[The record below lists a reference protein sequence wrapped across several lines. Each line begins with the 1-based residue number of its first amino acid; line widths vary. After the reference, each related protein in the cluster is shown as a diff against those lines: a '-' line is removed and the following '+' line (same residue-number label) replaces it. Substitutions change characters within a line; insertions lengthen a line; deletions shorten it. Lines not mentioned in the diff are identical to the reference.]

1 MVILI
6 KGDYMDIIGQ
16 FPLFY
21 FPEYGS
27 AWMMGITGTIH
38 ILASHTSVG
47 AAMLFAFLAYKAY
60 KENRTDLYPYMKKYG
75 MFLLIFSYVIGSI
88 TGPGI
93 WYTAT
98 AASPRGISALIHN
111 FVWVWATEWVFFV
124 YEVIGVFALVYFIDK
139 IDKKTHL
146 KLTFTFALASVG
158 TLALI
163 IGIISFMM
171 WPGTEGY
178 YATGSASDAFFGVN
192 TFPHMF
198 LRIGFMI
205 MMSGVIGLV
214 ISSAMKKENEALS
227 NELSRKMGFVSL
239 IGGFVTMFFFMWYM
253 GTLPENAHAVFNV
266 TKESIIQNRII
277 LAIVFSLYF
286 ILAIVR
292 PKTINTVLASSMI
305 VVILL
310 AGLWPGEKLRESMR
324 KPYVAGQ
331 YIYSNQI
338 ISRDVPGKGIKSEL
352 PIIAEKGLLQVN
364 PFVPENLKVIT
375 ASNKLEAGKLLARM
389 SCSNC
394 HSLETTGK
402 FRPLKDRLAGMD
414 KNGIKSILY
423 AIGAGGMNYMPAL
436 KLPEHEYDA
445 LAEYLASQK
454 Y

>member
-1 MVILI
+1 
-6 KGDYMDIIGQ
+6 MDIIGQ
-16 FPLFY
+16 FPLFD

-60 KENRTDLYPYMKKYG
+60 KENRSDLYPYMKKYG

-124 YEVIGVFALVYFIDK
+124 YEVIGVFVLVYFIDK

-146 KLTFTFALASVG
+146 KLTFSFALASVG

-171 WPGTEGY
+171 WPGTQAY
-178 YATGSASDAFFGVN
+178 YVTGSASDAFFGTN

-205 MMSGVIGLV
+205 MLSGVIGLL
-214 ISSAMKKENEALS
+214 ISSAIKKDNAALS
-227 NELSRKMGFVSL
+227 NELTKKMGYISML
-239 IGGFVTMFFFMWYM
+239 GGFLVLFFFMWYM
-253 GTLPENAHAVFNV
+253 GTLPDNAHAVFNI
-266 TKESIIQNRII
+266 TKEEVIQNRILI
-277 LAIVFSLYF
+277 TIIFSLYF
-286 ILAIVR
+286 LIAIIKPNYISTPLAGV
-292 PKTINTVLASSMI
+292 MI
-305 VVILL
+305 FVILI
-310 AGLWPGEKLRESMR
+310 GGIWPGEKLRESMR

-338 ISRDVPGKGIKSEL
+338 ISRDVPGKNIKSEL

-375 ASNKLEAGKLLARM
+375 EENKLQAGELLTKMA
-389 SCSNC
+389 CSNC
-394 HSLETTGK
+394 HSLENSGK
-402 FRPLKDRLAGMD
+402 YRPLKDRLVGMD
-414 KNGIKSILY
+414 KEGVKAILY
-423 AIGAGGMNYMPAL
+423 AIGNGGMSYMPSL
-436 KLPEHEYDA
+436 SLPEHETDA
-445 LAEYLASQK
+445 IAEYLASLK

>member
-1 MVILI
+1 
-6 KGDYMDIIGQ
+6 MDIIGQ

-60 KENRTDLYPYMKKYG
+60 KENRSDLYPYMKKYG

-124 YEVIGVFALVYFIDK
+124 YEVIGVFVLVYFMDK

-146 KLTFTFALASVG
+146 KLTFSFALASVG

-171 WPGTEGY
+171 WPGTEVY
-178 YATGSASDAFFGVN
+178 YATGSASDAFFGTN

-205 MMSGVIGLV
+205 MLSGVIGMV
-214 ISSAMKKENEALS
+214 ISSAMKKTNL
-227 NELSRKMGFVSL
+227 ELGQELTKKMGYISML
-239 IGGFVTMFFFMWYM
+239 GGFLVIFFFMWYM
-253 GTLPENAHAVFNV
+253 GTLPDNAHAVFNV
-266 TKESIIQNRII
+266 TKADVIQNRII
-277 LAIVFSLYF
+277 ITVLFSLYF
-286 ILAIVR
+286 LVAIFKPQFITTPLAGVM
-292 PKTINTVLASSMI
+292 VL
-305 VVILL
+305 VILI
-310 AGLWPGEKLRESMR
+310 GGIWPGEKLRESMR

-352 PIIAEKGLLQVN
+352 PIIAQKGLLQVN
-364 PFVPENLKVIT
+364 PFVPDNLKVIT
-375 ASNKLEAGKLLARM
+375 DENKLEAGKLLARM

-394 HSLETTGK
+394 HSLENTGK
-402 FRPLKDRLAGMD
+402 YRPLKDRLTGMD
-414 KNGIKSILY
+414 KEGIKSILY
-423 AIGAGGMNYMPAL
+423 AIGSGAMPYMPTL
-436 KLPEHEYDA
+436 ELPEHEYDA
-445 LAEYLASQK
+445 IAEYLVSLK

>member
-1 MVILI
+1 
-6 KGDYMDIIGQ
+6 MDIIGQ

-27 AWMMGITGTIH
+27 AWMMGMTGTIH

-60 KENRTDLYPYMKKYG
+60 KEDRSDLYPYMKKYG

-124 YEVIGVFALVYFIDK
+124 YEVIGVFVLVYFIDK

-146 KLTFTFALASVG
+146 KLTFSFALASVG

-171 WPGTEGY
+171 WPGTQAY
-178 YATGSASDAFFGVN
+178 YTTGSASDAFFGTN

-205 MMSGVIGLV
+205 MLSGVIGMV
-214 ISSAMKKENEALS
+214 ISSAMKKTKL
-227 NELSRKMGFVSL
+227 ELAKELTKKMGYISML
-239 IGGFVTMFFFMWYM
+239 GGFLVIFFFMWYM
-253 GTLPENAHAVFNV
+253 GTLPDNAHAVFNI
-266 TKESIIQNRII
+266 TKAEVIQNRII
-277 LAIVFSLYF
+277 LTAVFSLYF
-286 ILAIVR
+286 LIAIFKPQFISTPLAGVM
-292 PKTINTVLASSMI
+292 VL
-305 VVILL
+305 VILI
-310 AGLWPGEKLRESMR
+310 GGIWPGEKLRESMR

-338 ISRDVPGKGIKSEL
+338 ISRDVPGKNIKNEL
-352 PIIAEKGLLQVN
+352 PIIAQKGLLQVN

-375 ASNKLEAGKLLARM
+375 EENKLEAGKLLTRM
-389 SCSNC
+389 ACSNC
-394 HSLETTGK
+394 HSLEKTGK
-402 FRPLKDRLAGMD
+402 YRPLKDRLASMD
-414 KNGIKSILY
+414 KDAIKSILY
-423 AIGAGGMNYMPAL
+423 AIGSGGMPYMPSL
-436 KLPEHEYDA
+436 QLPEHEYDA
-445 LAEYLASQK
+445 IAEYIASLK

>member
-1 MVILI
+1 
-6 KGDYMDIIGQ
+6 MDIIGQ

-124 YEVIGVFALVYFIDK
+124 YEVIGVFVLVYFIDK

-146 KLTFTFALASVG
+146 KLTFSFALASVG

-171 WPGTEGY
+171 WPGTQAY
-178 YATGSASDAFFGVN
+178 YTTGSASDAFFGTN

-205 MMSGVIGLV
+205 MCSGVIGLL
-214 ISSAMKKENEALS
+214 ISSAMKKDNLELS
-227 NELSRKMGFVSL
+227 NELTKKMGYISML
-239 IGGFVTMFFFMWYM
+239 GGFLVIFFFMWYM
-253 GTLPENAHAVFNV
+253 GTLPDNAHAVFNI
-266 TKESIIQNRII
+266 TKADVIQSRII
-277 LAIVFSLYF
+277 LTVIFSIYFLIAIIKPQF
-286 ILAIVR
+286 ISKPLAGV
-292 PKTINTVLASSMI
+292 MI
-305 VVILL
+305 FVILI
-310 AGLWPGEKLRESMR
+310 AGIWTGEKLRESMR

-338 ISRDVPGKGIKSEL
+338 ISRDVPGKGIKNEL
-352 PIIAEKGLLQVN
+352 PVIAQKGLLQVN
-364 PFVPENLKVIT
+364 PFIPENLKVIT
-375 ASNKLEAGKLLARM
+375 EDNKLEAGKLLTRM

-394 HSLETTGK
+394 HSLEKTGK
-402 FRPLKDRLAGMD
+402 YRPLKDRLKGMD
-414 KNGIKSILY
+414 KEAIKSILY
-423 AIGAGGMNYMPAL
+423 AIGEGGMPYMPTL
-436 KLPEHEYDA
+436 KLPEQETDA
-445 LAEYLASQK
+445 IAEYIASLK

>member
-1 MVILI
+1 
-6 KGDYMDIIGQ
+6 MDVIGQ

-146 KLTFTFALASVG
+146 KLTYTFALASVG

-171 WPGTEGY
+171 WPGTDAFY
-178 YATGSASDAFFGVN
+178 TTGSASDAFFGIN

-214 ISSAMKKENEALS
+214 ISSAMKKENP
-227 NELSRKMGFVSL
+227 ELSAELSKKMGYVGIL
-239 IGGFVTMFFFMWYM
+239 GGFLTTFFFMWYM
-253 GTLPENAHAVFNV
+253 NTLPENAHAVFAIS
-266 TKESIIQNRII
+266 KESIVQSR
-277 LAIVFSLYF
+277 LVLMGLFSLYF
-286 ILAIVR
+286 ILVIAKPRFLNVPI
-292 PKTINTVLASSMI
+292 ASVMI
-305 VVILL
+305 VVILI

-338 ISRDVPGKGIKSEL
+338 ISRDVSGKNIKSEL
-352 PIIAEKGLLQVN
+352 PVIAEKGLLKTN
-364 PFVPENLKVIT
+364 PWIPEKLRTIT
-375 ASNKLEAGKLLARM
+375 DENRLEAGALLTKI

-394 HSLETTGK
+394 HSLEKTGK
-402 FRPLKDRLAGMD
+402 FRPLKDRLTGMD
-414 KNGIKSILY
+414 KESIVATLH
-423 AIGAGGMNYMPAL
+423 AIGDGAFPYMPKL
-436 KLPEHEYDA
+436 KLPDEEYDA
-445 LAEYLASQK
+445 IAEYLTSQQ

>member
-1 MVILI
+1 
-6 KGDYMDIIGQ
+6 MDIIGQ

-27 AWMMGITGTIH
+27 AWMMGMTGTIH

-60 KENRTDLYPYMKKYG
+60 KENRSDLYPYMKKYG

-124 YEVIGVFALVYFIDK
+124 YEVIGVFVLVYFIDK

-146 KLTFTFALASVG
+146 KLTFSFALASVG

-171 WPGTEGY
+171 WPGTQNFY
-178 YATGSASDAFFGVN
+178 VTGSASDAFFGTN

-205 MMSGVIGLV
+205 MLSGVIGLL
-214 ISSAMKKENEALS
+214 ISSAMKKDNL
-227 NELSRKMGFVSL
+227 ELSQELTKKMGYISML
-239 IGGFVTMFFFMWYM
+239 GGFLVLFFFMWYM
-253 GTLPENAHAVFNV
+253 GTLPDNAHAVFNI
-266 TKESIIQNRII
+266 TKADVIQSRII
-277 LAIVFSLYF
+277 LTIVFSLYF
-286 ILAIVR
+286 FMAVLK
-292 PKTINTVLASSMI
+292 PKWISPSLASIMI
-305 VVILL
+305 VVILI
-310 AGLWPGEKLRESMR
+310 GGIWPGEKLRESMR

-352 PIIAEKGLLQVN
+352 PIIASKGLLQVN
-364 PFVPENLKVIT
+364 PFVPQNLKVIT
-375 ASNKLEAGKLLARM
+375 DENKLEAGKLLTRM

-394 HSLETTGK
+394 HSLEKTGK
-402 FRPLKDRLAGMD
+402 YRPLKDRLKGMD
-414 KNGIKSILY
+414 KEGIKGILH
-423 AIGAGGMNYMPAL
+423 AIGSGAMPYMPTL

-445 LAEYLASQK
+445 IAEYIASLK

>member
-1 MVILI
+1 
-6 KGDYMDIIGQ
+6 MDIIGQ

-27 AWMMGITGTIH
+27 AWMMGVTGTIH

-47 AAMLFAFLAYKAY
+47 AAMLFAFLAFKAY
-60 KENRTDLYPYMKKYG
+60 KENRSDLYPYMKKYG

-124 YEVIGVFALVYFIDK
+124 YEVIGVFVLVYFIDR
-139 IDKKTHL
+139 IDRKSHL
-146 KLTFTFALASVG
+146 KLTYTFALASVG

-171 WPGTEGY
+171 WPGTNAY
-178 YATGSASDAFFGVN
+178 YETGSASDAFFGIN

-214 ISSAMKKENEALS
+214 ISSAMKKENPEVSA
-227 NELSRKMGFVSL
+227 ELTKKMGLVSL
-239 IGGFVTMFFFMWYM
+239 GGGFITMFFFMWYM
-253 GTLPENAHAVFNV
+253 GTLPDNAHAVFQV
-266 TKESIIQNRII
+266 SKDSVIQNRII
-277 LAIVFSLYF
+277 LSILFSAYFLVAIFK
-286 ILAIVR
+286 
-292 PKTINTVLASSMI
+292 PKIINTPIASIMIAVVLI
-305 VVILL
+305 

-338 ISRDVPGKGIKSEL
+338 ISRDVPGKNIKSEL
-352 PIIAEKGLLQVN
+352 PIIAEKGLLKVN
-364 PFVPENLKVIT
+364 PFIPENLREIT
-375 ASNKLEAGKLLARM
+375 SENKLQVGELLTKM

-394 HSLETTGK
+394 HSLEKTGV
-402 FRPLKDRLAGMD
+402 FRPLRDRLTGMD
-414 KNGIKSILY
+414 KEGVKAILY
-423 AIGAGGMNYMPAL
+423 AIGDGGFPYMPKL
-436 KLPEHEYDA
+436 KLPDEEYDA
-445 LAEYLASQK
+445 IAEYIASLN

>member
-1 MVILI
+1 
-6 KGDYMDIIGQ
+6 MDIIGQ

-27 AWMMGITGTIH
+27 AWMMGMTGTIH

-60 KENRTDLYPYMKKYG
+60 KEDRSDLYPYMKKYG

-124 YEVIGVFALVYFIDK
+124 YEVIGVFVLVYFIDK

-146 KLTFTFALASVG
+146 KLTFSFALASVG

-171 WPGTEGY
+171 WPGTQAY
-178 YATGSASDAFFGVN
+178 YTTGSASDAFFGTN

-205 MMSGVIGLV
+205 MLSGVIGMV
-214 ISSAMKKENEALS
+214 ISSAMKKTNL
-227 NELSRKMGFVSL
+227 ELAKELTKKMGYISML
-239 IGGFVTMFFFMWYM
+239 GGFLVIFFFMWYM
-253 GTLPENAHAVFNV
+253 GTLPDNAHEVFNI
-266 TKESIIQNRII
+266 TKAEVIQNRII
-277 LAIVFSLYF
+277 LTAVFSLYF
-286 ILAIVR
+286 LIAIFKPQFISTPLAGVM
-292 PKTINTVLASSMI
+292 VL
-305 VVILL
+305 VILI
-310 AGLWPGEKLRESMR
+310 GGIWPGEKLRESMR

-338 ISRDVPGKGIKSEL
+338 ISRDVPGKNIKSEL
-352 PIIAEKGLLQVN
+352 PIIAQKELLKVN
-364 PFVPENLKVIT
+364 PFVPENLRVIT
-375 ASNKLEAGKLLARM
+375 AENKLEAGKLLTRM
-389 SCSNC
+389 ACSNC
-394 HSLETTGK
+394 HSLEKTGVY
-402 FRPLKDRLAGMD
+402 RPLKDRLVGFD
-414 KNGIKSILY
+414 KEGIIAFLQLL
-423 AIGAGGMNYMPAL
+423 GEGGRPYMPTL
-436 KLPEHEYDA
+436 KLPDEEYDA
-445 LAEYLASQK
+445 IAEYISSLK

>member
-1 MVILI
+1 
-6 KGDYMDIIGQ
+6 MDIIGQ

-60 KENRTDLYPYMKKYG
+60 KENRSDLYPYMKKYG

-124 YEVIGVFALVYFIDK
+124 YEVIGVFVLVYFIDK

-146 KLTFTFALASVG
+146 KLTFSFALASVG

-171 WPGTEGY
+171 WPGTQSY
-178 YATGSASDAFFGVN
+178 YVTGSASDAFFGTN

-205 MMSGVIGLV
+205 MLSGVIGMV
-214 ISSAMKKENEALS
+214 ISSAMKKTNL
-227 NELSRKMGFVSL
+227 ELSKELTKKMGYISML
-239 IGGFVTMFFFMWYM
+239 GGFLVIFFFMWYM

-266 TKESIIQNRII
+266 TKAEVIQNRIVI
-277 LAIVFSLYF
+277 TAIFSLYF
-286 ILAIVR
+286 LVAILKPQFVST
-292 PKTINTVLASSMI
+292 P
-305 VVILL
+305 L
-310 AGLWPGEKLRESMR
+310 AGTMVLIILIGGIWPGEKLRESMR

-338 ISRDVPGKGIKSEL
+338 ISRDVPGKNIKSEL

-364 PFVPENLKVIT
+364 PFVPENLKIIT
-375 ASNKLEAGKLLARM
+375 EENKLQAGELLTKMA
-389 SCSNC
+389 CSNC
-394 HSLETTGK
+394 HSLENTGK
-402 FRPLKDRLAGMD
+402 YRPLKDRLTGMD
-414 KNGIKSILY
+414 KEGIKSILY
-423 AIGAGGMNYMPAL
+423 AIGNGGMSYMPSL
-436 KLPEHEYDA
+436 SLPEHETDA
-445 LAEYLASQK
+445 IAEYLASLK

>member
-1 MVILI
+1 
-6 KGDYMDIIGQ
+6 MDIIGQ

-27 AWMMGITGTIH
+27 AWMMGVTGTIH

-124 YEVIGVFALVYFIDK
+124 YEVIGVFVLVYFIDK

-146 KLTFTFALASVG
+146 KLTYTFALASVG

-171 WPGTEGY
+171 WPGTESFY
-178 YATGSASDAFFGVN
+178 ITGSASDAFFGTN

-214 ISSAMKKENEALS
+214 ISSAMKNDNPQLS
-227 NELSRKMGFVSL
+227 AELTTKMGYVAML
-239 IGGFVTMFFFMWYM
+239 GGFVTMFFFMWYM
-253 GTLPENAHAVFNV
+253 GTLPDNAHAVFNV
-266 TKESIIQNRII
+266 TKGEIIQNRII

-286 ILAIVR
+286 LIAIVKPR
-292 PKTINTVLASSMI
+292 MINTPLASVMI
-305 VVILL
+305 AVILI

-338 ISRDVPGKGIKSEL
+338 ISRDVPGKNIKSEL
-352 PIIAEKGLLQVN
+352 PIIEQKGLLQVN
-364 PFVPENLKVIT
+364 PFVPANLKTIT
-375 ASNKLEAGKLLARM
+375 DENKLAAGELLAKM

-394 HSLETTGK
+394 HSLEKTGV
-402 FRPLKDRLAGMD
+402 FRPMKDKLAGMNKD
-414 KNGIKSILY
+414 AIKGILY
-423 AIGAGGMNYMPAL
+423 SMGEGAFPYMPKL
-436 KLPEHEYDA
+436 KLPEDEYDA
-445 LAEYLASQK
+445 IASYFESLQ

>member
-1 MVILI
+1 
-6 KGDYMDIIGQ
+6 MDIIGQ

-27 AWMMGITGTIH
+27 AWMMGMTGTIH

-124 YEVIGVFALVYFIDK
+124 YEVIGVFVLVYFIDK
-139 IDKKTHL
+139 LDKKTHL
-146 KLTFTFALASVG
+146 KLTFSFALASVG

-171 WPGTEGY
+171 WPGTQAY
-178 YATGSASDAFFGVN
+178 YVTGSASDAFFGIN

-205 MMSGVIGLV
+205 MLSGVIGLL
-214 ISSAMKKENEALS
+214 ISSAMKKDNL
-227 NELSRKMGFVSL
+227 ELSRELTKKMGYISML
-239 IGGFVTMFFFMWYM
+239 GGFLVLFFFMWYM
-253 GTLPENAHAVFNV
+253 GTLPDNAHAVFNI
-266 TKESIIQNRII
+266 TKADVIQSRII
-277 LAIVFSLYF
+277 LTIVFSIYF
-286 ILAIVR
+286 LIAILKPQFITR
-292 PKTINTVLASSMI
+292 PLAGVMI
-305 VVILL
+305 FVILV
-310 AGLWPGEKLRESMR
+310 AGIWPGEKLRESMR

-338 ISRDVPGKGIKSEL
+338 ISRDVAGKGIKSEL
-352 PIIAEKGLLQVN
+352 PIIAQKGLLQVN
-364 PFVPENLKVIT
+364 PFIPENLKVIT
-375 ASNKLEAGKLLARM
+375 DENKLEAGKLLTRM

-394 HSLETTGK
+394 HSLEKTGK
-402 FRPLKDRLAGMD
+402 YRPLKDRLKGMD
-414 KNGIKSILY
+414 KEAIKGILY
-423 AIGAGGMNYMPAL
+423 AIGAGGMPYMPTL
-436 KLPEHEYDA
+436 KLPEQETDA
-445 LAEYLASQK
+445 IAEYIASLK

>member
-1 MVILI
+1 
-6 KGDYMDIIGQ
+6 MDIIGQ

-27 AWMMGITGTIH
+27 AWMMGMTGTIH
-38 ILASHTSVG
+38 ILVSHTSVG

-75 MFLLIFSYVIGSI
+75 MFLLIFSYVVGSI

-124 YEVIGVFALVYFIDK
+124 YEVIGVFVLVYFIDK

-146 KLTFTFALASVG
+146 KLTYTFAIASVG

-171 WPGTEGY
+171 WPGTAAY
-178 YATGSASDAFFGVN
+178 YATGSASDAFFGIN

-214 ISSAMKKENEALS
+214 ISSAMKKENA
-227 NELSRKMGFVSL
+227 ELSQELTKKMGYISL
-239 IGGFVTMFFFMWYM
+239 FGGFVTMFFFMWYM
-253 GTLPENAHAVFNV
+253 GTLPDNAHAVFNI
-266 TKESIIQNRII
+266 TKGSVIQTRII
-277 LAIVFSLYF
+277 LAIVFSAYF
-286 ILAIVR
+286 LIAILR
-292 PKTINTVLASSMI
+292 PKIINTPIASIMI
-305 VVILL
+305 AVILL

-338 ISRDVPGKGIKSEL
+338 ISRDVEGKGIKSEL
-352 PIIAEKGLLQVN
+352 PLIAQKGLLKVN
-364 PFVPENLKVIT
+364 PFVPERLRVIT
-375 ASNKLEAGKLLARM
+375 DENKLEVGELLTKM

-394 HSLETTGK
+394 HSLEKTGVY
-402 FRPLKDRLAGMD
+402 RPLKDRLTGMD
-414 KNGIKSILY
+414 KEGVKAILY
-423 AIGAGGMNYMPAL
+423 AIGNGGMPYMPTL
-436 KLPEHEYDA
+436 KLPDEEYDA
-445 LAEYLASQK
+445 IAEYIASLK

>member
-1 MVILI
+1 
-6 KGDYMDIIGQ
+6 MDIIGQ

-338 ISRDVPGKGIKSEL
+338 VSRDVPGKGIKSEL

-375 ASNKLEAGKLLARM
+375 ASNKLEAGKLLTRM

-402 FRPLKDRLAGMD
+402 FRPLKQKLAGMD
-414 KNGIKSILY
+414 KAGIKSVLY
-423 AIGAGGMNYMPAL
+423 AMGQGAFSYMPKL

-445 LAEYLASQK
+445 MAEYLASMK

>member
-1 MVILI
+1 
-6 KGDYMDIIGQ
+6 MDVIGQ

-47 AAMLFAFLAYKAY
+47 AALLFAFLAYKAY
-60 KENRTDLYPYMKKYG
+60 KEDRADLYPYMKKYG

-124 YEVIGVFALVYFIDK
+124 YEVIGVFVLVYFIDK
-139 IDKKTHL
+139 IDRKSHL
-146 KLTFTFALASVG
+146 KLTYTFALASIG

-171 WPGTEGY
+171 WPGTEAY
-178 YATGSASDAFFGVN
+178 YATGSASDAFFGIN

-205 MMSGVIGLV
+205 MLSGVIGLV
-214 ISSAMKKENEALS
+214 ISSAMKKENP
-227 NELSRKMGFVSL
+227 ELSSELTRKMGLVSL
-239 IGGFVTMFFFMWYM
+239 IGGFMTMFFFMWYM
-253 GTLPENAHAVFNV
+253 GTLPDNAHAVFNV
-266 TKESIIQNRII
+266 SKDSIIQNRIVLTLLFSAYFL
-277 LAIVFSLYF
+277 LAIF
-286 ILAIVR
+286 R
-292 PKTINTVLASSMI
+292 PKIINTLLASAMI
-305 VVILL
+305 FVILL

-338 ISRDVPGKGIKSEL
+338 ISRDVEGKGIKSEL

-375 ASNKLEAGKLLARM
+375 DENKLQAGELLAKM
-389 SCSNC
+389 ACSNC
-394 HSLETTGK
+394 HSLEKTGV
-402 FRPLKDRLAGMD
+402 FRPMKDKLTGMD
-414 KNGIKSILY
+414 KEGIKSILY
-423 AIGAGGMNYMPAL
+423 AMGSGAFSYMPTL
-436 KLPEHEYDA
+436 QLPEHEYDA
-445 LAEYLASQK
+445 IAEYFASLK

>member
-1 MVILI
+1 MVC
-6 KGDYMDIIGQ
+6 
-16 FPLFY
+16 
-21 FPEYGS
+21 
-27 AWMMGITGTIH
+27 
-38 ILASHTSVG
+38 
-47 AAMLFAFLAYKAY
+47 
-60 KENRTDLYPYMKKYG
+60 
-75 MFLLIFSYVIGSI
+75 FLLIFSYVIGSI

-124 YEVIGVFALVYFIDK
+124 YEVIGVFVLVYFIDR

-146 KLTFTFALASVG
+146 KLTYTFALASVG

-171 WPGTEGY
+171 WPGTEAY
-178 YATGSASDAFFGVN
+178 YATGSASDAFFGIN

-214 ISSAMKKENEALS
+214 ISSAIKKENA
-227 NELSRKMGFVSL
+227 ELSAELTKKMGYIAIF
-239 IGGFVTMFFFMWYM
+239 GGFITMFFFMWYM
-253 GTLPENAHAVFNV
+253 GTLPDNAHAVFNV
-266 TKESIIQNRII
+266 SKGSIIQSRII
-277 LAIVFSLYF
+277 LTIVFSLYF
-286 ILAIVR
+286 LLAIVK
-292 PKTINTVLASSMI
+292 PKFINTTLASAMI
-305 VVILL
+305 FVILI

-338 ISRDVPGKGIKSEL
+338 ISRDVEGKNIKSEL
-352 PIIAEKGLLQVN
+352 PIIAEKGLLQLN
-364 PFVPENLKVIT
+364 PFIPENLRVIT
-375 ASNKLEAGKLLARM
+375 DENRLEAGKLLTKL

-394 HSLETTGK
+394 HSLEKTGV
-402 FRPLKDRLAGMD
+402 FRPLRDRLQGLD
-414 KNGIKSILY
+414 KDGVKAILY
-423 AIGAGGMNYMPAL
+423 AIGNGGFSYMPKL
-436 KLPEHEYDA
+436 KLPEEEYDA
-445 LAEYLASQK
+445 IAEYIASLN

>member
-1 MVILI
+1 
-6 KGDYMDIIGQ
+6 MDIIGQ

-60 KENRTDLYPYMKKYG
+60 KENRSDLYPYMKKYG

-124 YEVIGVFALVYFIDK
+124 YEVIGVFVLVYFIDK

-146 KLTFTFALASVG
+146 KLTFSFALASVG

-171 WPGTEGY
+171 WPGTQSY
-178 YATGSASDAFFGVN
+178 YLTGSASDAFFGTN

-198 LRIGFMI
+198 LRVGFMI
-205 MMSGVIGLV
+205 MLSGVIGLL
-214 ISSAMKKENEALS
+214 ISSAMKKDNLELS
-227 NELSRKMGFVSL
+227 NELTKKMGYISML
-239 IGGFVTMFFFMWYM
+239 GGFLVIFFFMWYM
-253 GTLPENAHAVFNV
+253 GTLPENAHAVFNI
-266 TKESIIQNRII
+266 TKAEVIQNRILI
-277 LAIVFSLYF
+277 TIVFSLYF
-286 ILAIVR
+286 LVAILK
-292 PKTINTVLASSMI
+292 PKYITSPLAGVMI
-305 VVILL
+305 FVILI
-310 AGLWPGEKLRESMR
+310 GGIWPGEKLRESMR

-338 ISRDVPGKGIKSEL
+338 ISRDVPGKNIKSEL
-352 PIIAEKGLLQVN
+352 PIIAQKGLLQVN
-364 PFVPENLKVIT
+364 PFVPDNLKIIT
-375 ASNKLEAGKLLARM
+375 EENKLQAGELLTKM

-394 HSLETTGK
+394 HSLENTGK
-402 FRPLKDRLAGMD
+402 YRPLKDRLVGMD
-414 KNGIKSILY
+414 KEGIKAILY
-423 AIGAGGMNYMPAL
+423 AIGSGGMPYMPTL
-436 KLPEHEYDA
+436 LLPEHEYDA
-445 LAEYLASQK
+445 IAEYIASLK

>member
-1 MVILI
+1 
-6 KGDYMDIIGQ
+6 MDIIGQ

-27 AWMMGITGTIH
+27 AWIMGVTGTIH

-60 KENRTDLYPYMKKYG
+60 KENRTDLYSYMKRYG
-75 MFLLIFSYVIGSI
+75 MFILIFAYVIGSI
-88 TGPGI
+88 TGTGI

-171 WPGTEGY
+171 WPGTEAY
-178 YATGSASDAFFGVN
+178 YTTGSASDAFFGVN

-198 LRIGFMI
+198 LRVGFMI
-205 MMSGVIGLV
+205 MMSGIIGIV
-214 ISSAMKKENEALS
+214 ISSSMRKENEALS
-227 NELSRKMGFVSL
+227 NELTRKMGFVSL
-239 IGGFVTMFFFMWYM
+239 LGGFITLFFFMWYM

-266 TKESIIQNRII
+266 SKESIIQNRII
-277 LAIVFSLYF
+277 LATLFSLYF
-286 ILAIVR
+286 LLAIVR
-292 PKTINTVLASSMI
+292 PKTINTVLASSM
-305 VVILL
+305 VVIILI

-338 ISRDVPGKGIKSEL
+338 VSRDVKGKGIKSEL

-375 ASNKLEAGKLLARM
+375 ADNKLEAGKLLARLA
-389 SCSNC
+389 CSNC
-394 HSLETTGK
+394 HSLEKTGVY
-402 FRPLKDRLAGMD
+402 RPLKDRLTGMD
-414 KNGIKSILY
+414 KETIKAILY
-423 AIGAGGMNYMPAL
+423 AIGAGGMNYMPTL
-436 KLPEHEYDA
+436 QLPEHEYDA
-445 LAEYLASQK
+445 IAEYLASQK

>member
-1 MVILI
+1 
-6 KGDYMDIIGQ
+6 MDIIGQ

-27 AWMMGITGTIH
+27 AWMMGMTGTIH

-60 KENRTDLYPYMKKYG
+60 KEDRSDLYPYMKKYG

-124 YEVIGVFALVYFIDK
+124 YEVIGVFVLVYFIDK

-146 KLTFTFALASVG
+146 KLTFSFALASVG

-171 WPGTEGY
+171 WPGTQAY
-178 YATGSASDAFFGVN
+178 YTTGSASDAFFGTN

-205 MMSGVIGLV
+205 MLSGVIGMV
-214 ISSAMKKENEALS
+214 ISSAMKKTNL
-227 NELSRKMGFVSL
+227 ELAKELTKKMGYISML
-239 IGGFVTMFFFMWYM
+239 GGFLVIFFFMWYM
-253 GTLPENAHAVFNV
+253 GTLPDNAHAVFNI
-266 TKESIIQNRII
+266 TKAEVIQNRII
-277 LAIVFSLYF
+277 LTAVFSLYF
-286 ILAIVR
+286 LIAIFKPQFISTPLAGVM
-292 PKTINTVLASSMI
+292 VL
-305 VVILL
+305 VILI
-310 AGLWPGEKLRESMR
+310 GGIWPGEKLRESMR

-338 ISRDVPGKGIKSEL
+338 ISRDVPGKNIKSEL
-352 PIIAEKGLLQVN
+352 PIIAQKGLLQVN

-375 ASNKLEAGKLLARM
+375 EENKLEAGKLLTRM
-389 SCSNC
+389 ACSNC
-394 HSLETTGK
+394 HSLEKTGK
-402 FRPLKDRLAGMD
+402 YRPLKDRLSW
-414 KNGIKSILY
+414 I
-423 AIGAGGMNYMPAL
+423 
-436 KLPEHEYDA
+436 
-445 LAEYLASQK
+445 
-454 Y
+454 

>member
-1 MVILI
+1 
-6 KGDYMDIIGQ
+6 MDLIGQ

-21 FPEYGS
+21 FPDYGS

-124 YEVIGVFALVYFIDK
+124 YEVIGVFVLVYFIDK
-139 IDKKTHL
+139 IDRKTHL
-146 KLTFTFALASVG
+146 KLTYTFALASVG

-171 WPGTEGY
+171 WPGTTAY
-178 YATGSASDAFFGVN
+178 YATGSASDAFFGLN

-205 MMSGVIGLV
+205 MLSGVIGLV
-214 ISSAMKKENEALS
+214 ISSAMKKENE
-227 NELSRKMGFVSL
+227 ELSIELSKKMGYVSIL
-239 IGGFVTMFFFMWYM
+239 GGFITLFFFMWYM
-253 GTLPENAHAVFNV
+253 GTLPDNAHAVFNV
-266 TKESIIQNRII
+266 TKDGVIQNRII
-277 LAIVFSLYF
+277 LTLVFMVYFLVAVFKPKIINPAI
-286 ILAIVR
+286 
-292 PKTINTVLASSMI
+292 SSTMI

-338 ISRDVPGKGIKSEL
+338 ISRDVEGKGIKSEL
-352 PIIAEKGLLQVN
+352 PIIAQKGLLKVN
-364 PFVPENLKVIT
+364 PFIPDNLRTIT
-375 ASNKLEAGKLLARM
+375 AENKLQVGELLTKM

-394 HSLETTGK
+394 HSLELTGVY
-402 FRPLKDRLAGMD
+402 RPLKDRLKGVD
-414 KNGIKSILY
+414 KEGVKSILY
-423 AIGAGGMNYMPAL
+423 AIGSGAIPYMP
-436 KLPEHEYDA
+436 KLQLPDDEYDA
-445 LAEYLASQK
+445 IAEYIASLK